1 METAFNPRPVLP
13 FEAMHQHCA
22 ACRIP
27 ARINEVEDFR
37 KVRRNLSQSV
47 RAFMEWPWADA
58 GQY

>member
-47 RAFMEWPWADA
+47 RAFME
-58 GQY
+58 